1 MATVQRV
8 VASGRPALRARLW
21 RSRANLWRVVVKDW
35 SRNKY
40 VYLMLLPVIG
50 YYLIFHY
57 GPMYGVVIAFQDYNL
72 AKGIWGSPWIGFENF
87 TRFFSGYNFART
99 VINTLAINVLDLLFG
114 FPAPIILALLLN
126 EIRFNPFK
134 SLVQTVTYMPHFI
147 STVVVVGILFD
158 FVARDGVINSIL
170 AGAFGITPAAYLQ
183 LPEWFRPLFVGS
195 SIWQHIGWG
204 SIIYLA
210 AISGIDPEQYD
221 AAMVDGASRL
231 QQVRHVTLPGIM
243 PTIVILL
250 ILRLGSMMT
259 VGYEKI
265 LLMYN
270 PVTYETADVISTYVY
285 RQGVLQGDYAFSAAV
300 GLFNSGINFAL
311 LVFANWFSHKV
322 GETSL
327 W

>member
-1 MATVQRV
+1 MATLQPTL
-8 VASGRPALRARLW
+8 VARRTGMSPGFTRRRDSLW
-21 RSRANLWRVVVKDW
+21 RMIVKDW
-35 SRNKY
+35 IRNKY
-40 VYLMLLPVIG
+40 VYLMLLPVVA
-50 YYLIFHY
+50 YYLVFHY
-57 GPMYGVVIAFQDYNL
+57 GPMYGVLIAFQDYNL
-72 AKGIWGSPWIGFENF
+72 AKGIWGSPWIGLENF
-87 TRFFSGYNFART
+87 QRFFSSYNFART
-99 VINTLAINVLDLLFG
+99 IINTLAMNGLDLLFG
-114 FPAPIILALLLN
+114 FPAPILLALLLN

-134 SLVQTVTYMPHFI
+134 VLAQSITYMPHFI
-147 STVVVVGILFD
+147 STVVVVGIMVD
-158 FVARDGVINSIL
+158 FLARDGVINSFL
-170 AGAFGITPAAYLQ
+170 SLTLGLSPQAYLQ
-183 LPEWFRPLFVGS
+183 MPEWFRTLFIGS
-195 SIWQHIGWG
+195 GIWQHIGWG

-210 AISGIDPEQYD
+210 AISGIDPELYD

-231 QQVRHVTLPGIM
+231 QQMRHVTLPGIT

-250 ILRLGSMMT
+250 ILRIGSMMA

-300 GLFNSGINFAL
+300 GLFNSVIDFAL
-311 LVFANWFSHKV
+311 LVFANWFSHRV

>member
-1 MATVQRV
+1 MTTVQ
-8 VASGRPALRARLW
+8 PALAARHTGLPTGLAQ
-21 RSRANLWRVVVKDW
+21 RLASLYRLLIKDW
-35 SRNKY
+35 RRNKY

-50 YYLIFHY
+50 YYLVFHY
-57 GPMYGVVIAFQDYNL
+57 GPMYGVLIAFQDYNL
-72 AKGIWGSPWIGFENF
+72 AKGIWGSPWIGLENF
-87 TRFFSGYNFART
+87 ERFFSSFNFART
-99 VINTLAINVLDLLFG
+99 VVNTLAINVLDLLFG
-114 FPAPIILALLLN
+114 FPAPIVLALLLN
-126 EIRFNPFK
+126 EIHFNPFK
-134 SLVQTVTYMPHFI
+134 KLVQTVTYMPHFI
-147 STVVVVGILFD
+147 STVVVVGILVD
-158 FVARDGVINSIL
+158 FLARDGVINNFLSL
-170 AGAFGITPAAYLQ
+170 AGIPPAAYLQ

-195 SIWQHIGWG
+195 GIWQHIGWG

-231 QQVRHVTLPGIM
+231 QQIRHVTLPGIM
-243 PTIVILL
+243 PTVIILL
-250 ILRLGSMMT
+250 ILRIGSMMA

-285 RQGVLQGDYAFSAAV
+285 RQGVLQGDYAFSTAV
-300 GLFNSGINFAL
+300 GLFNSVIDFML
-311 LVFANWFSHKV
+311 LVLANWLSHRV

>member
-1 MATVQRV
+1 
-8 VASGRPALRARLW
+8 
-21 RSRANLWRVVVKDW
+21 
-35 SRNKY
+35 
-40 VYLMLLPVIG
+40 
-50 YYLIFHY
+50 
-57 GPMYGVVIAFQDYNL
+57 
-72 AKGIWGSPWIGFENF
+72 
-87 TRFFSGYNFART
+87 
-99 VINTLAINVLDLLFG
+99 
-114 FPAPIILALLLN
+114 
-126 EIRFNPFK
+126 
-134 SLVQTVTYMPHFI
+134 MPHFI

-158 FVARDGVINSIL
+158 FVARDGVINSVL
-170 AGAFGITPAAYLQ
+170 AGAFGITPTAYLQ

-195 SIWQHIGWG
+195 SIWQNIGWG

-210 AISGIDPEQYD
+210 AIAGIDPEQYD

-231 QQVRHVTLPGIM
+231 QQMRHVTLPGIM
-243 PTIVILL
+243 PTVVILL
-250 ILRLGSMMT
+250 ILRLGTMMT

-300 GLFNSGINFAL
+300 GLFNSAINFAL
-311 LVFANWFSHKV
+311 LVFANWFSRRV

>member
-1 MATVQRV
+1 MATLPHA
-8 VASGRPALRARLW
+8 VASRPPALGAKLW
-21 RSRANLWRVVVKDW
+21 QSRASLWRVVVKDW

-40 VYLMLLPVIG
+40 VYMMLLPVIG

-57 GPMYGVVIAFQDYNL
+57 GPMYGVIIAFQDYNL
-72 AKGIWGSPWIGFENF
+72 AKGIWGSPWIGLENF
-87 TRFFSGYNFART
+87 ERFFSSFNFERT
-99 VINTLAINVLDLLFG
+99 IVNTLAINVLDLVFG

-126 EIRFNPFK
+126 EIHFNPFK
-134 SLVQTVTYMPHFI
+134 RLAQTITYMPHFV
-147 STVVVVGILFD
+147 STVVVVGILVD
-158 FVARDGVINSIL
+158 FVARDGVINNLLSL
-170 AGAFGITPAAYLQ
+170 SMGISPAAYLQ

-195 SIWQHIGWG
+195 GIWQHIGWG

-210 AISGIDPEQYD
+210 AISGIDTEQYD

-231 QQVRHVTLPGIM
+231 QQIRHITLPGIM
-243 PTIVILL
+243 PTIMILL
-250 ILRLGSMMT
+250 ILRIGSMMA

-270 PVTYETADVISTYVY
+270 PITYETADVISTYVY

-300 GLFNSGINFAL
+300 GLFNSVIDFAL
-311 LVFANWFSHKV
+311 LVFANWFSRRV
-322 GETSL
+322 GDTSL

>member
-1 MATVQRV
+1 MATVQ
-8 VASGRPALRARLW
+8 PALAARRAGPRPNLAQ
-21 RSRANLWRVVVKDW
+21 RRAAFWRVVVKDW
-35 SRNKY
+35 RRNKY
-40 VYLMLLPVIG
+40 IYLMLLPVVG

-57 GPMYGVVIAFQDYNL
+57 GPMYGVLIAFQDYNL
-72 AKGIWGSPWIGFENF
+72 AKGIWASPWIGLENF
-87 TRFFSGYNFART
+87 QRFFSSFNFART
-99 VINTLAINVLDLLFG
+99 VVNTLAINFLDLLFG

-126 EIRFNPFK
+126 EIHFNPFK
-134 SLVQTVTYMPHFI
+134 KLVQTVTYMPHFI

-158 FVARDGVINSIL
+158 FLARDGVINNLL
-170 AGAFGITPAAYLQ
+170 ASVLGIAPAAYLQ
-183 LPEWFRPLFVGS
+183 LPDWFRPLFVGS
-195 SIWQHIGWG
+195 GIWQHIGWG

-231 QQVRHVTLPGIM
+231 QQMRHITLPGIM
-243 PTIVILL
+243 ATVVILL
-250 ILRLGSMMT
+250 ILRIGNMMT

-270 PVTYETADVISTYVY
+270 PVTYETADVISTYIY
-285 RQGVLQGDYAFSAAV
+285 RQGVLQGDYSFSAAV
-300 GLFNSGINFAL
+300 GLFNSCINFAL
-311 LVFANWFSHKV
+311 LVFANWFSRRV